1 MCARCRKDEK
11 TVLTHGGGLAKD
23 HHSLSGKGGRAFS
36 YYVSQPFDLAKL
48 SEDEAFYGG
57 KLATAEFFFARL
69 LLRTLKLVS

>member
-1 MCARCRKDEK
+1 M
-11 TVLTHGGGLAKD
+11 
-23 HHSLSGKGGRAFS
+23 SGKGGRAFS